1 MAHHLELN
9 AKKIIRHFGL
19 HPERGKAL
27 PCLPK
32 KRVTVG
38 MRWSLPKLDY
48 VPDDDVRVN
57 RMVALQHV
65 RGSTWRVLC
74 EEAYWPAVMT
84 WLLEYC
90 R

>member
-1 MAHHLELN
+1 MNHIVELD
-9 AKKIIRHFGL
+9 ARKVLRQFGM

-38 MRWSLPKLDY
+38 VRWSLPKRDY

-57 RMVALQHV
+57 RMVALQNV
-65 RGSTWRVLC
+65 GGNRWRVLC
-74 EEAYWPAVMT
+74 EEAYWSAVRS
-84 WLLEYC
+84 WLFTYC